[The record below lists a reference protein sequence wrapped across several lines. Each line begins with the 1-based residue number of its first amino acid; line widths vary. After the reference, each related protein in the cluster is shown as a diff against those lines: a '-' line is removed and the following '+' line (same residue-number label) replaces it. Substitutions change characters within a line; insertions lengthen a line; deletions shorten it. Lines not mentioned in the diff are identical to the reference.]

1 MDDNISKGLFGLNRK
16 EVENYIFEMRNDY
29 EAELRKQN
37 TELLAM
43 KAENAKLNERLNE
56 MLNDKRAIDDAKASI
71 SEVLIKAEQQ
81 AKAIIEEAK
90 NKAIEERQEID
101 TLIEA
106 EKEKL
111 IDTKIELAMLKDKAK
126 DLIAKFTDDLT
137 TLRTIKF

>member
-16 EVENYIFEMRNDY
+16 DVELYIAGIKSDY
-29 EAELRKQN
+29 EAELKKQN

-56 MLNDKRAIDDAKASI
+56 MLNNKKSIEEAKANI

-81 AKAIIEEAK
+81 AKAIIEDAR
-90 NKAIEERQEID
+90 NQAIEERQEID
-101 TLIEA
+101 TMIET

-111 IDTKIELAMLKDKAK
+111 IDAKIELAMLKDKAK
-126 DLIAKFTDDLT
+126 DLITKFTEDLT
-137 TLRTIKF
+137 TLQQ

>member
-16 EVENYIFEMRNDY
+16 DVELYIAGIKSDY
-29 EAELRKQN
+29 EAELKKQN

-56 MLNDKRAIDDAKASI
+56 MLNNKNSIEEAKANI

-81 AKAIIEEAK
+81 AKAIIEDAK
-90 NKAIEERQEID
+90 NQAIEERQEID
-101 TLIEA
+101 TMIET

-111 IDTKIELAMLKDKAK
+111 IDAKIELAMLKDKAK
-126 DLIAKFTDDLT
+126 DLITKFTEDLT
-137 TLRTIKF
+137 TLQQ

>member
-1 MDDNISKGLFGLNRK
+1 MEDNISKGLFGLNRK
-16 EVENYIFEMRNDY
+16 DVELYIAEIRSDY
-29 EAELRKQN
+29 EAELKKQN

-56 MLNDKRAIDDAKASI
+56 MLNDKRTIDETKASI
-71 SEVLIKAEQQ
+71 SEVLIRAEQQ
-81 AKAIIEEAK
+81 AKIIIEDAK
-90 NKAIEERQEID
+90 NKAIEERQELD

-111 IDTKIELAMLKDKAK
+111 IDAKIELAMLKDKAK

-137 TLRTIKF
+137 TLQQ

>member
-16 EVENYIFEMRNDY
+16 DVELYIAGIKSDY
-29 EAELRKQN
+29 EAELKKQN

-56 MLNDKRAIDDAKASI
+56 MLNNKKSIEEATANI

-81 AKAIIEEAK
+81 AKAIIEDAK
-90 NKAIEERQEID
+90 NQAIEERQEID
-101 TLIEA
+101 TMIET

-111 IDTKIELAMLKDKAK
+111 IDAKIELAMLKDKAK
-126 DLIAKFTDDLT
+126 DLITKFTEDLT
-137 TLRTIKF
+137 TLQQ

>member
-16 EVENYIFEMRNDY
+16 DVELYIAGIKSDY
-29 EAELRKQN
+29 EAELKKQN

-56 MLNDKRAIDDAKASI
+56 MLNNKKSVEEAKANI

-81 AKAIIEEAK
+81 AKAIIEDAK
-90 NKAIEERQEID
+90 NQAIEERQEID
-101 TLIEA
+101 TMIET

-111 IDTKIELAMLKDKAK
+111 IDAKIELAMLKDKAK
-126 DLIAKFTDDLT
+126 DLITKFTEDLT
-137 TLRTIKF
+137 TLQQ

>member
-1 MDDNISKGLFGLNRK
+1 MEDNISKGLFGLNRK
-16 EVENYIFEMRNDY
+16 EVENYIASIKDDY
-29 EAELRKQN
+29 EAELKRQN

-43 KAENAKLNERLNE
+43 KAENTRLNERLNQ
-56 MLNDKRAIDDAKASI
+56 MLNDKKSVEEAKANI

-81 AKAIIEEAK
+81 AKAIIEDAK

-101 TLIEA
+101 ALIEA

-126 DLIAKFTDDLT
+126 DLINKFTDDLT
-137 TLRTIKF
+137 NIQQ

>member
-16 EVENYIFEMRNDY
+16 DVELYIAGIKSDY
-29 EAELRKQN
+29 EAELKKQN

-56 MLNDKRAIDDAKASI
+56 MLNNKKSIEEAKANI

-81 AKAIIEEAK
+81 AKAIIEDAK
-90 NKAIEERQEID
+90 NQAIEERQEID
-101 TLIEA
+101 TMIET

-111 IDTKIELAMLKDKAK
+111 IDAKIELAMLKDKAK
-126 DLIAKFTDDLT
+126 DLITKFTEDLT
-137 TLRTIKF
+137 TSQQ

>member
-16 EVENYIFEMRNDY
+16 DVELYIAGIKSDY
-29 EAELRKQN
+29 EAELKKQN

-56 MLNDKRAIDDAKASI
+56 MLNNKKSIEEAKANI

-81 AKAIIEEAK
+81 AKAIIEDAK
-90 NKAIEERQEID
+90 NQAIEERQEID
-101 TLIEA
+101 TMIEA

-111 IDTKIELAMLKDKAK
+111 IDAKIELAMLKDKAK
-126 DLIAKFTDDLT
+126 DLITKFTEDLT
-137 TLRTIKF
+137 TLQQ